1 MPTTATCKVTLTL
14 DKELVAF
21 ADAKAAERHTSR
33 SRVIREML
41 AEWRSRERVE
51 RAREIRKTP
60 DPLEHLASLEGP
72 TADIDE
78 ILREIEAGR
87 M

>member
-1 MPTTATCKVTLTL
+1 LPTTATCKVTLTL

-41 AEWRSRERVE
+41 AEWRRREGAE
-51 RAREIRKTP
+51 AAREVRKSL

-72 TADIDE
+72 SADIDE
-78 ILREIEAGR
+78 MLRQIETGR
-87 M
+87 V